1 MKFSLD
7 ANHFKK
13 ILIHATVF
21 GIIFCFA
28 RLYLQK
34 IWTNE
39 KIPNKK
45 NMFLLRIIVFL
56 ILVSLLIILAYP
68 LLIIYDIS
76 RGGNGFGICNDLVNC
91 VIPITEG
98 PRLLIILIASFFVLV
113 FLLRIIMKFI
123 NSLNKEKSIL

>member
-1 MKFSLD
+1 
-7 ANHFKK
+7 
-13 ILIHATVF
+13 
-21 GIIFCFA
+21 
-28 RLYLQK
+28 
-34 IWTNE
+34 
-39 KIPNKK
+39 
-45 NMFLLRIIVFL
+45 MFLLRIIVFL

-76 RGGNGFGICNDLVNC
+76 RGGNGYGICNDLVNC

>member
-1 MKFSLD
+1 
-7 ANHFKK
+7 
-13 ILIHATVF
+13 
-21 GIIFCFA
+21 
-28 RLYLQK
+28 
-34 IWTNE
+34 
-39 KIPNKK
+39 
-45 NMFLLRIIVFL
+45 MFLLRIIVFL

-76 RGGNGFGICNDLVNC
+76 SGGDGFGICSNLINC

-123 NSLNKEKSIL
+123 NSLNTKIQIQKKLLMVNTILLLLKIEQTLAVKYSDFLHTFQRGLYALHKRQHKLE